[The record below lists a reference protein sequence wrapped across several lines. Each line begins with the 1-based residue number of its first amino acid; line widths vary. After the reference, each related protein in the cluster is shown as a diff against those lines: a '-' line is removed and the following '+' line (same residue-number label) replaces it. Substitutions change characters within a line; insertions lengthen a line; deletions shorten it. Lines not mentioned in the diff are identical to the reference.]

1 MRWMAV
7 ALCCAFLAAG
17 CSANDDPPSD
27 SAQVPT
33 LTATPRV
40 SGPSAFAVPPS
51 AYLKDSSGTAVEGFT
66 GTYCWQQAQ
75 QGGACADYSPWGTS
89 KSLIPLRA
97 GQPLDFVFDAGT
109 PREARVR
116 WLGVD
121 NAVPR
126 DFGDSLDWT
135 PQDYSPGEM
144 ATELVAPLA
153 TGRYAL
159 EVFTLFREGD
169 VTYGFYVEVR

>member
-1 MRWMAV
+1 MAV
-7 ALCCAFLAAG
+7 ALCCVFLAAG
-17 CSANDDPPSD
+17 CSPTDDAQPSPEA
-27 SAQVPT
+27 STPT
-33 LTATPRV
+33 GTPRV
-40 SGPSAFAVPPS
+40 SGPSAFAAPPS
-51 AYLKDSSGTAVEGFT
+51 AYLKDVSGNAVEGFT

-97 GQPLDFVFDAGT
+97 GQPLDFIFDAGT
-109 PREARVR
+109 PREANVR
-116 WLGVD
+116 WLSVD

-126 DFGDSLDWT
+126 DFGSSLDWT
-135 PQDYSPGEM
+135 LQEYSAGEM
-144 ATELVAPLA
+144 SADLIAPLA
-153 TGRYAL
+153 AGRYAL